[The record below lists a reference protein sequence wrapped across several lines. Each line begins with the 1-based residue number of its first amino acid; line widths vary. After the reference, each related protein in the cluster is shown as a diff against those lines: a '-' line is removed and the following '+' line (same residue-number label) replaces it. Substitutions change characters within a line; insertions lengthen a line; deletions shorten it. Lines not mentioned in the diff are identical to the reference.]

1 MKRLTTMVIAL
12 ACGVGAVWAD
22 TDPIAER
29 RALMKHDGE
38 AAKKLFDM
46 SKGKVPF
53 DLTTVKESLAT
64 LNEGATKSAA
74 LFPDTSKTGGGTA
87 ALPAVWQNKA
97 DFEAR
102 FAQFVKDVQ
111 AAQAGITDEATF
123 KKFAPAVFKNCS
135 GCHELYKAKS
145 G

>member
-1 MKRLTTMVIAL
+1 MKRVTALVIAL
-12 ACGVGAVWAD
+12 ACGVTAVWAD

-29 RALMKHDGE
+29 RALMKHDGA
-38 AAKKLFDM
+38 AAKTLFDM
-46 SKGKVPF
+46 AKGKTPF
-53 DLTTVKESLAT
+53 DLATVKASLAT

-74 LFPDTSKTGGGTA
+74 LFPDNSKTGGGTA
-87 ALPAVWQNKA
+87 ALPAIWQNKA

-111 AAQAGITDEATF
+111 AAQAGIVDEATF
-123 KKFAPAVFKNCS
+123 KKFAPAVFKNCG